1 MVATSATLHHRSASE
16 GARQEDDLCVPQGRE
31 ELRLDLGVKL
41 VEQLHPKKHQVNRC
55 KMV

>member
-1 MVATSATLHHRSASE
+1 MVATFATLHHRSASE

-41 VEQLHPKKHQVNRC
+41 VEQLHPKNIK
-55 KMV
+55 

>member
-1 MVATSATLHHRSASE
+1 MVATFATLHHQWSASE

-41 VEQLHPKKHQVNRC
+41 VEQLHPKNIK
-55 KMV
+55 